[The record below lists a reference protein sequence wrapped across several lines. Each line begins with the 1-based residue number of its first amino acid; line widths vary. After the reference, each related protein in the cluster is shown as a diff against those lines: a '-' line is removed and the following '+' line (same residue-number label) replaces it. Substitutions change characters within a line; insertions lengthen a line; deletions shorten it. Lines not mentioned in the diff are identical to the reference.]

1 MFGYLRVKLYVVI
14 NYVFKKTF
22 KTTTT
27 TTTIEK
33 KKQKMRRKKR

>member
-27 TTTIEK
+27 TTTTIEK
-33 KKQKMRRKKR
+33 KNKK